1 MCTSLYD
8 IREMKTKFVDKINKA
23 RQIDAEARN
32 DEKTHENEIRDEAI
46 KTLIFWQSQDV
57 KHDYRETTAF
67 DNELNYA
74 VKSLIQ

>member
-32 DEKTHENEIRDEAI
+32 DEKRNFFIKIEI
-46 KTLIFWQSQDV
+46 
-57 KHDYRETTAF
+57 
-67 DNELNYA
+67 N
-74 VKSLIQ
+74 